1 MSEIIKNFEKI
12 KYGPA
17 PEDSK
22 EVHKW
27 IKKQPSPNNIFID
40 GKWIRPNTKKI
51 IQSISPS
58 NNKKLFKLSESSKS
72 DINKAV
78 LSA

>member
-22 EVHKW
+22 EVLNW
-27 IKKQPSPNNIFID
+27 IKKLPSPNNIFID

-58 NNKKLFKLSESSKS
+58 NNKKLFKLSVSSKS
-72 DINKAV
+72 DINKA
-78 LSA
+78 LEFE